1 MKKFSTEDIRNVVL
15 VGGGGAG
22 KTTLAEAMLFAA
34 GATTRLGSVD
44 EGNSVLD
51 YDPDEIARKVSISSS
66 LATFEWKKKKI
77 NLLDTPGYANFLTDT
92 YGAVRVADAA
102 LVVVSA
108 VDGVK
113 VETEKVWKLA
123 DQYSH
128 PRIIF
133 ISKIDK
139 DRADHE
145 KVIDSINRVFGN
157 RAVPFLLPD
166 VAGPEVSR
174 YLDVVHQRTISKAP
188 DGTWSVV
195 ADMDEA
201 TRGSIGSHR
210 ERLIEASS
218 DELIEKYLEHGS
230 VDEGELDMALKDAVR
245 TGKVYPV
252 YCGSSL
258 SSAGAPQVL
267 DAILTFLPS
276 PIDRGNLTGKNPDGG
291 GDETREPSEKAP
303 FSALVF
309 KTIADPYAGRITLF
323 RVYSGVIHSDASL
336 YNATKGIK
344 ERFGQIFFMVGKTQA
359 PITDLVPGDIAGVAK
374 LKETATGDTISD
386 EKHPVLYDFVSLPKP
401 AISFAIEPKTK
412 GDDEK
417 VGQALHRLTEED
429 LSLHVGRDPQTH
441 EMILSGLGQM
451 HLEVILARLKRKF
464 GVEVVMHEPKI
475 PYKETI
481 KGHTK
486 VQGRHKK
493 QTGGR
498 GQFGDCWLEIEPL
511 PRGGGFEYV
520 DRIVGGAVPRNFIPA
535 VEKGI
540 VESLDR
546 GPLAGYPVVDVRVT
560 IYDGSFHT
568 VDSSEMAFKIAG
580 RKGFKKGIL
589 ESKPVLLEPIM
600 NIDVSVPDE
609 CMGDIIGDL
618 NSRRGRVVGVDSTG
632 SGQTIKAKVPMA
644 EVLKYSS
651 DLRSMTQGR
660 GGFDIEFSHY
670 EEVPGQLAEK
680 IIALSK
686 KEHEEEEDE

>member
-1 MKKFSTEDIRNVVL
+1 MKKFSTEDIRNAVL
-15 VGGGGAG
+15 VGAGGAG
-22 KTTLAEAMLFAA
+22 KTSLAEAMLFAA
-34 GATTRLGSVD
+34 GATSRQGSVD

-66 LATFEWKKKKI
+66 LATFEWKKTKI
-77 NLLDTPGYANFLTDT
+77 NLIDTPGYANFLTDA
-92 YGAVRVADAA
+92 YGAIRVADAA

-123 DQYSH
+123 DQH
-128 PRIIF
+128 ALPRIIF

-145 KVIDSINRVFGN
+145 KVIDSINKVFGN
-157 RAVPFLLPD
+157 KAVPFLLPD
-166 VAGPEVSR
+166 VPGPGVGR
-174 YLDVVHQRTISKAP
+174 FLDIVHQRTITKAA

-195 ADMDEA
+195 ADMDET
-201 TRGSIGSHR
+201 TRESIGPYR

-218 DELIEKYLEHGS
+218 DELIEKYLENGT
-230 VDEGELDMALKDAVR
+230 VDENELDAALKDAVR
-245 TGKVYPV
+245 TGKLYPV
-252 YCGSSL
+252 FCGSSPV
-258 SSAGAPQVL
+258 AVGASQVL

-276 PIDRGNLTGKNPDGG
+276 PIDRGSVPCTTADGK
-291 GDETREPSEKAP
+291 EAQREPSEKAP

-344 ERFGQIFFMVGKTQA
+344 ERFGQIFFMVGKTQTSV
-359 PITDLVPGDIAGVAK
+359 TDLVPGDIAGVAK
-374 LKETATGDTISD
+374 LKETATGETICD
-386 EKHPVLYDFVSLPKP
+386 EKQPVLFDFVALPKP

-417 VGQALHRLTEED
+417 VSQALHRLTEED
-429 LSLHVGRDPQTH
+429 PALHIGRDPQTH

-481 KGHTK
+481 KGRTK

-511 PRGGGFEYV
+511 PRGTGFEFV
-520 DRIVGGAVPRNFIPA
+520 DRIVGGSIPRNFIPA

-540 VESLDR
+540 VESKDR
-546 GPLAGYPVVDVRVT
+546 GPLAGYPVVDFRVT
-560 IYDGSFHT
+560 VYDGSFHT

-589 ESKPVLLEPIM
+589 ESKPILLEPIM
-600 NIDVSVPDE
+600 NIDVAVPDE

-618 NSRRGRVVGVDSTG
+618 NSRRGRVVGVDSTSG
-632 SGQTIKAKVPMA
+632 GQTIKAKVPMA

-686 KEHEEEEDE
+686 KEHEEEDEE